1 MIIAG
6 FGKGRSFPAK
16 IPGKEKEIWLGGPT
30 IPIEISHGPADSG
43 MLLPELDQPLDG
55 VTQADRSVQADIAE
69 RSVELELILD
79 EELQVGE
86 TEVSIFIE
94 IENGVEISVS
104 DCCCK
109 NIDIRRSEVAISVEI
124 TRVDVTSKAVEAVEA
139 RSSL

>member
-1 MIIAG
+1 
-6 FGKGRSFPAK
+6 
-16 IPGKEKEIWLGGPT
+16 
-30 IPIEISHGPADSG
+30 

-94 IENGVEISVS
+94 IENGVEI
-104 DCCCK
+104 
-109 NIDIRRSEVAISVEI
+109 AIA
-124 TRVDVTSKAVEAVEA
+124 DLAQ
-139 RSSL
+139 